1 MDVCVQDVGLN
12 VILFPARG
20 EISRK
25 EIFVLGFLEKFFS
38 NARRP
43 SGTLGKIMIAG
54 MNVFHSPV
62 ALWGLSHLNIP
73 EPSEIAE
80 LGCGGGKNIRDLLA
94 KFPASHVTGLDYSPL
109 SIAKASSRNKD
120 MIASGRCTLVEGDVS
135 SMSFEDGKFDL
146 ATAFETIYFWPGLTH
161 CFAEVRRIL
170 RPNGH
175 FMIVSESDGQD
186 APSLWFK
193 KHIDGMNTYTPSEIE
208 AALYSAGFREIKTT
222 HHPKHSWIVILAEK

>member
-1 MDVCVQDVGLN
+1 M
-12 VILFPARG
+12 
-20 EISRK
+20 
-25 EIFVLGFLEKFFS
+25 GFLAKFFG

-54 MNVFHSPV
+54 MNIFHSPV

-80 LGCGGGKNIRDLLA
+80 LGCGGGKNIRDLLK

-109 SIAKASSRNKD
+109 SITKARSANKD

-135 SMSFEDGKFDL
+135 AMSFEDGKFDL
-146 ATAFETIYFWPGLTH
+146 ATAFETIYFWPGLVK
-161 CFAEVRRIL
+161 CFSEVRRIL
-170 RPNGH
+170 RHGGH
-175 FMIVSESDGQD
+175 FLIVSESDGCD

-193 KHIDGMNTYTPSEIE
+193 RHIDGMNTYTPAEIE
-208 AALYSAGFREIKTT
+208 DALSSAGFRKIVTE